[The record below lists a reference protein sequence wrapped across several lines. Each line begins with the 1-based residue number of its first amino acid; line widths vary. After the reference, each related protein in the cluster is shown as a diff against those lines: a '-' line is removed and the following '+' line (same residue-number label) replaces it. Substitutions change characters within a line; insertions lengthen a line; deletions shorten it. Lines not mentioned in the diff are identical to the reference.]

1 MIEDELEIVEEKN
14 ETIENIFKNDSENGD
29 FDLVKDEKVQ
39 IINKIFEE
47 EEEKTPLKD
56 KNDNPVTIH

>member
-47 EEEKTPLKD
+47 EEEKMPLKD